1 MPVFR
6 RRSSR
11 PSISDIQ
18 EDLQRALAL
27 LKEAKRTVVLTGAGI
42 STPSGIPDFRSDA
55 TGLWSFT
62 NPFEVASLWAFRER
76 PQRFYQWLQPLAA
89 DILQARP
96 NPAHIALAQMQ
107 RQGKLSTI
115 ITQNID
121 GLHQAAG
128 SQHVLEIHG
137 HLREVHCLTCG
148 WEGESE
154 PYLEAFIRSGEL
166 PICPQC
172 GSVLKP
178 KVVLF
183 GEALPHDVV
192 VAAQEAALH
201 SDLMLVAGSSL
212 EVMPAADLPAL
223 AVRSGSRLIIATL
236 GITPFDHLADVLLR
250 GDVAETLPWLAERLL

>member
-1 MPVFR
+1 M
-6 RRSSR
+6 
-11 PSISDIQ
+11 
-18 EDLQRALAL
+18 
-27 LKEAKRTVVLTGAGI
+27 VLTGAGI
-42 STPSGIPDFRSDA
+42 STPSGIPDFRSDS

-62 NPFEVASLWAFRER
+62 NPFEVASLWAFRDH

-89 DILQARP
+89 DILKARP
-96 NPAHIALAQMQ
+96 NPAHLALAEME
-107 RQGKLSTI
+107 RLGIVSTI

-128 SQHVLEIHG
+128 SQRVLEIHG
-137 HLREVHCLTCG
+137 HLRQMHCLTCE
-148 WEGESE
+148 WEGDSQSF
-154 PYLEAFIRSGEL
+154 LDAFLRLGEL

-183 GEALPHDVV
+183 GETLPHDIV

-201 SDLMLVAGSSL
+201 SDLMLVVGSSL

-223 AVRSGSRLIIATL
+223 AVRSGSKLIIATL
-236 GITPFDHLADVLLR
+236 GMTPLDHLADVLIR
-250 GDVAETLPWLAERLL
+250 GDVAETLPWLAQHLTTSSSK

>member
-6 RRSSR
+6 RRASS
-11 PSISDIQ
+11 PSPASIQ
-18 EDLQRALAL
+18 EELQRALAL
-27 LKEAKRTVVLTGAGI
+27 LSEAQRVVVLTGAGV
-42 STPSGIPDFRSDA
+42 STPSGIPDFRSDS
-55 TGLWSFT
+55 TGLWSFA
-62 NPFEVASLWAFRER
+62 NPFEVASLWAFQER

-96 NPAHIALAQMQ
+96 NPAHVTLAEME
-107 RQGKLSTI
+107 RKGVLSTV

-121 GLHQAAG
+121 GLHQVAG
-128 SQHVLEIHG
+128 SQRVLEIHG
-137 HLREVHCLTCG
+137 HLRQVHCLDCG
-148 WEGESE
+148 WEADSQ
-154 PYLEAFIRSGEL
+154 PYLEAFLHAGEL

-172 GSVLKP
+172 GHVLKP

-236 GITPFDHLADVLLR
+236 GMTPYDHLADVLLR
-250 GDVAETLPWLAERLL
+250 GDVAQTLPWLAARL